1 MPKCDK
7 FYYIVTK
14 DVNNNV
20 SNIVIKYCNIVHRG
34 FNLGE
39 TLARRCT
46 YIYIYIYI
54 YRKGTGTSLFSNCNV
69 FEIGYLYIHYIHLFL
84 RSFVIL
90 RVP

>member
-34 FNLGE
+34 FNLGA

-54 YRKGTGTSLFSNCNV
+54 YIEKEQVLHCFQIATFLKLGICIYT
-69 FEIGYLYIHYIHLFL
+69 IYIYF
-84 RSFVIL
+84 FVHS
-90 RVP
+90 